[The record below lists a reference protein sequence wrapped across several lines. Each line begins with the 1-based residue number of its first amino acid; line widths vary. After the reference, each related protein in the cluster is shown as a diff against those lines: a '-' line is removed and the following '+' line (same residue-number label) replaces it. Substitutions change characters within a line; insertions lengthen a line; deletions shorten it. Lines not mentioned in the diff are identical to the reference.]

1 MAAQDNL
8 SASLF
13 TVPVYRGLG
22 GTHEVKKPL
31 GMHWSSKSSVA
42 SNFSELSIPRLP
54 GDVTKSVV
62 LVGKVHPAAIIDPK
76 TKEGRKAVKE
86 NAIWPESNEKE
97 VTVRPGAAVLVDR
110 QFRKTAKKY
119 KDEQGLTQVKLRARN
134 RTFNPPRVMPA

>member
-1 MAAQDNL
+1 MSAQDNL
-8 SASLF
+8 SSALF
-13 TVPVYRGLG
+13 TVPVYRGLR

-31 GMHWSSKSSVA
+31 GMHWSSKSGVA
-42 SNFSELSIPRLP
+42 SNFSELDIPRLP

-62 LVGKVHPAAIIDPK
+62 LVGKIHPAAIINPK
-76 TKEGRKAVKE
+76 TKEGRKVVQE
-86 NAIWPESNEKE
+86 HAIWPDSNEKE

-134 RTFNPPRVMPA
+134 RTFNPPREMKA